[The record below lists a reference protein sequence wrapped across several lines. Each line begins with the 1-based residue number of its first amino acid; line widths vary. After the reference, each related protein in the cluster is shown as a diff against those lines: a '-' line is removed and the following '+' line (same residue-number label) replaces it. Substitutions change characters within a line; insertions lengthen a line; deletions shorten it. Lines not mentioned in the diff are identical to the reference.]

1 MLLLLYNQFEHFF
14 FHSKTRVALIIPFRD
29 DVVEGQ
35 DFMQN
40 WIMSLKLLWSGK
52 FGSLFSERENKDFKI
67 YTYIL
72 FLNSILG
79 KFLS

>member
-1 MLLLLYNQFEHFF
+1 
-14 FHSKTRVALIIPFRD
+14 
-29 DVVEGQ
+29 
-35 DFMQN
+35 MQN